1 MMEKLLT
8 LIWEW
13 RYLILYVLSV
23 IAFVVFQGKQWVK
36 SQAYAF
42 MLLAKSKA
50 KDGILNS
57 GQAQEDWVVE
67 ALYILLKKLK
77 IPFVTEET
85 VRVIVKKLYVLAKDY
100 LDDRKINKSIS
111 E

>member
-1 MMEKLLT
+1 MENLLT

-13 RYLILYVLSV
+13 RYLVLYVLA
-23 IAFVVFQGKQWVK
+23 IIIFAVFQGKQWLK

-67 ALYILLKKLK
+67 ALYIILKKLK
-77 IPFVTEET
+77 IPFVSKDILRT
-85 VRVIVKKLYVLAKDY
+85 IVKNLYSVAKDC
-100 LDDRKINKSIS
+100 LDDGKISRRVS

>member
-1 MMEKLLT
+1 MENLLT

-13 RYLILYVLSV
+13 RYVILYALGV

-50 KDGILNS
+50 KDGVLNS

-67 ALYILLKKLK
+67 ALYILLRKSK

-85 VRVIVKKLYVLAKDY
+85 VRIIVKRLYAVAKDY
-100 LDDRKINKSIS
+100 LDDGKINKSIS
-111 E
+111 K

>member
-1 MMEKLLT
+1 MENLLN

-13 RYLILYVLSV
+13 RYVVLYILGV
-23 IAFVVFQGKQWVK
+23 IAFAVFQGKQWVK

-50 KDGILNS
+50 KDGVLNS

-77 IPFVTEET
+77 IPFITEET
-85 VRVIVKKLYVLAKDY
+85 VRAIVKKLYVLAKDY
-100 LDDRKINKSIS
+100 LDDGKINKSIS

>member
-1 MMEKLLT
+1 MENLLT

-13 RYLILYVLSV
+13 RYVVLYVLGV
-23 IAFVVFQGKQWVK
+23 IAFAVFQGKQWVK

-50 KDGILNS
+50 KDGVLNS

-67 ALYILLKKLK
+67 TLYILLKKLK
-77 IPFVTEET
+77 IPFITEEN
-85 VRVIVKKLYVLAKDY
+85 VRTIVKKLYILAKDY
-100 LDDRKINKSIS
+100 LDDGKINKSIS
-111 E
+111 K

>member
-1 MMEKLLT
+1 MENLLT

-13 RYLILYVLSV
+13 RYVFLYALGV
-23 IAFVVFQGKQWVK
+23 IAFAVFQGKQWIK
-36 SQAYAF
+36 CKAYAF

-57 GQAQEDWVVE
+57 GQAQEDWAVE

-85 VRVIVKKLYVLAKDY
+85 VRAIVKKLYVLAKDY
-100 LDDRKINKSIS
+100 LDDGKINISIS
-111 E
+111 K

>member
-1 MMEKLLT
+1 MENLLT

-13 RYLILYVLSV
+13 RYVTLYALGV
-23 IAFVVFQGKQWVK
+23 IAFAVFQGKQWIK

-50 KDGILNS
+50 KDGVLNS

-67 ALYILLKKLK
+67 ALNILLKKLK

-85 VRVIVKKLYVLAKDY
+85 VRAIVKKLYVLAKDY
-100 LDDRKINKSIS
+100 LDDGKINKSIS
-111 E
+111 D